1 MLGTINNNEF
11 TFITCIR
18 ILLCREIFYHSLSF
32 RIGCCCMHP
41 RNWLITLRMAMR
53 QLSLIIFIHSLNH
66 LILSYHFIS
75 QLWICVSSLI
85 SILRY
90 LSRPFGLG
98 AWLDLVSFIL
108 LMARE
113 DDLGDFLTCI
123 DGTFRHASTSVAL
136 LGRFLGWSA
145 DV

>member
-1 MLGTINNNEF
+1 MLLHASTELVDHTPNG
-11 TFITCIR
+11 
-18 ILLCREIFYHSLSF
+18 HAAALSYNL
-32 RIGCCCMHP
+32 H
-41 RNWLITLRMAMR
+41 TLT
-53 QLSLIIFIHSLNH
+53 QPPH
-66 LILSYHFIS
+66 ILSYHFIS

-136 LGRFLGWSA
+136 LGRFLGWFA